1 MNHRRQNKGLI
12 QTDVPN
18 TVGKVKEA
26 QEAASDEAPEKEE
39 EDSTGRSQRSVGV
52 RRIGCVGQLKKWA
65 GECSSTPH

>member
-39 EDSTGRSQRSVGV
+39 EEGDERMKVA
-52 RRIGCVGQLKKWA
+52 K
-65 GECSSTPH
+65 

>member
-12 QTDVPN
+12 QTDVSN

-39 EDSTGRSQRSVGV
+39 EEGDERMKVA
-52 RRIGCVGQLKKWA
+52 K
-65 GECSSTPH
+65 